1 MAPASRARSTS
12 SRWLNAV
19 STMTGAIRDEA
30 ICSAADNPSST
41 GIWMSRIT
49 RSGAS
54 SIARS
59 HGLLPVTDL
68 GDDLV
73 PLLLEH
79 LLEIETDECFVLGD
93 EDPDRLAAH
102 GGEPSHGD
110 PSRAPR

>member
-19 STMTGAIRDEA
+19 STITGAMRAEA
-30 ICSAADNPSST
+30 ICSAADSPSRT

-49 RSGAS
+49 RSGTS
-54 SIARS
+54 VRRPVD
-59 HGLLPVTDL
+59 GLLTVTDL

-79 LLEIETDECFVLGD
+79 LLEVEADERLVLGD
-93 EDPDRLAAH
+93 EDPGRLAAH
-102 GGEPSHGD
+102 G
-110 PSRAPR
+110 RQA